1 MELVLALTVDGRQ
14 YLITAKHVVAKLKD
28 DDAIQ
33 IQRDNKWTAAK
44 VKILRA
50 NEPIDIA
57 VLIPTEQMT
66 VSFPLEPTVAGM
78 IYGQEVFF
86 AGFPF
91 GENLFTTSTQT
102 VNGLFPM
109 PFVKKGIISAEATEN
124 GATILYLDGHN
135 NPGFSG
141 GPICLS

>member
-1 MELVLALTVDGRQ
+1 
-14 YLITAKHVVAKLKD
+14 
-28 DDAIQ
+28 
-33 IQRDNKWTAAK
+33 
-44 VKILRA
+44 
-50 NEPIDIA
+50 
-57 VLIPTEQMT
+57 
-66 VSFPLEPTVAGM
+66 M